1 MLGFLSPAWGAVAPT
16 PGLWYSGRTVAKAN
30 KELFGGTRGESAK
43 RPSLDKVSAMSA
55 EELQEAVDTLEKEM
69 NELRAQYE
77 LYFMGVERI
86 EPIIARDNVRAKLRR
101 LREVTTTNTSLKFKI
116 QMLQAR
122 IVSLESYWG
131 RINRQREA
139 GTYKRDL
146 DKVKRREA
154 ELAAEAAKKAKA
166 AAVAAG
172 NAPESDIAATS
183 SATPAAPEGS
193 PLSAG
198 DGQSST
204 PSRSPGGHAAPP
216 RQGSVARPTASSA
229 EDLTDPSLRQLYQ
242 TYVTAKRRCGE
253 QVDLRFDEM
262 AASLRKQVPKLIKST
277 GAKAIEFKVVIKG
290 GHAVLKAVPKT

>member
-1 MLGFLSPAWGAVAPT
+1 M
-16 PGLWYSGRTVAKAN
+16 AKAN
-30 KELFGGTRGESAK
+30 KELFGGTRGEGAK

-77 LYFMGVERI
+77 LYFMGVERL
-86 EPIIARDNVRAKLRR
+86 EPVIARDNVRSKLRR
-101 LREVTTTNTSLKFKI
+101 LREVQTTNTSLKFKI

-166 AAVAAG
+166 AEVAAG
-172 NAPESDIAATS
+172 HAPETDIAATS
-183 SATPAAPEGS
+183 SAAPAPPEGS
-193 PLSAG
+193 PVSAG
-198 DGQSST
+198 DGRSSA
-204 PSRSPGGHAAPP
+204 PSRTPAGHTAPP
-216 RQGSVARPTASSA
+216 RPGSVARPTASSA

-253 QVDLRFDEM
+253 QIDLRFDEM